1 MVRVRVVRHS
11 FAHRQDRAVTNV
23 MIKIYTYSPKIR
35 FAKNSFRQKFVR
47 ASTGSSCDQCYD

>member
-11 FAHRQDRAVTNV
+11 FAHRQDRAVTDV

-35 FAKNSFRQKFVR
+35 FAKNSFRQKFVSPKIR
-47 ASTGSSCDQCYD
+47 SRIDRIEL